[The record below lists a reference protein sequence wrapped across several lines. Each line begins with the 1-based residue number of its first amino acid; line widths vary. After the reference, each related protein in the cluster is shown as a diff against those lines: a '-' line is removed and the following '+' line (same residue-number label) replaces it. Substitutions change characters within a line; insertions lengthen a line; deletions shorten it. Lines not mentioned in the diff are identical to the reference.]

1 MTASSFNSVFG
12 LFENNASTSEI
23 HVYTDGACSGNPGPG
38 GWGAV
43 CLYQEK
49 EHSLFGA
56 EADTTNNRM
65 EMLAAIEALK
75 FIPTELTVQ
84 LYTDSQYLKNGMTVW
99 LEGWKKRNWINSKKE
114 PVKNKDLWEELD
126 TLAQNRR
133 IIWNW
138 VKGHD
143 GNTYNEKADML
154 ARRGVIASQMK

>member
-1 MTASSFNSVFG
+1 MTTSPFHTVYDSFNK
-12 LFENNASTSEI
+12 NTNTAEI

-38 GWGAV
+38 GWGTV
-43 CLYQEK
+43 FLFQEK
-49 EHSLFGA
+49 EHMIFGSA
-56 EADTTNNRM
+56 SDTTNNRM

-75 FIPTELTVQ
+75 FIPIEVTIQ

-99 LEGWKKRNWINSKKE
+99 LEGWKKRNWVNSKKE

-126 TLAQNRR
+126 NLAQNRK

-138 VKGHD
+138 VRGHD
-143 GNTYNEKADML
+143 GNLYNEKADML